1 MTITTG
7 NAGLFYFGN
16 PHETVPLR
24 LLQDPYL
31 TVRAKYT
38 WQMIRYHAKAFA
50 SSLFPSYEKL
60 QELLSDKLYRQEK
73 VSRKIVSQTLLLL
86 RLTRW
91 LTLCDTKRDE
101 KGRVLGNVY
110 IIHDEPIGITD
121 AVHFDS
127 SYLKLLAQ
135 STKHNDRVVQEVAQ
149 HIIESIK
156 NDKNN
161 AHFVSY
167 LTLMQKRFNESQD
180 ASLNSNRTPA
190 VAKKVMAELLTTETD
205 NKSELSEK
213 EKKLQ
218 SSEIELSQKDEVLQS
233 SDMELSENYQ
243 SSQMELSKN
252 DENIASSQMELSEK
266 GENLLSSDMELSTK
280 PLKSANFHTELSK
293 KHLVSQYS
301 TSTNTNTNNIYT
313 KYSTST
319 VLNNNLLKVFN
330 DLEKKTLENLI
341 RQLRLSDAVVQSVMT
356 EAALRIEKGDIRN
369 PLSYVCSLLRKAK
382 QGDFNEYLCKIKNK
396 TADLAKP
403 TSQTKKQNNP
413 VLTVTR
419 SPEELANML
428 NKAKLLAEQLRG

>member
-1 MTITTG
+1 M
-7 NAGLFYFGN
+7 
-16 PHETVPLR
+16 
-24 LLQDPYL
+24 
-31 TVRAKYT
+31 
-38 WQMIRYHAKAFA
+38 
-50 SSLFPSYEKL
+50 

-218 SSEIELSQKDEVLQS
+218 SSEMELSQKDEVLQS

-301 TSTNTNTNNIYT
+301 TSTNNIYT

-319 VLNNNLLKVFN
+319 VFNNNLLKVFN

>member
-1 MTITTG
+1 MTTTG

-218 SSEIELSQKDEVLQS
+218 SSEMELSQKDEVLQS

-243 SSQMELSKN
+243 
-252 DENIASSQMELSEK
+252 SSQMELSEK

-301 TSTNTNTNNIYT
+301 TSTNNIYT

-319 VLNNNLLKVFN
+319 VFNNNLLKVFN
-330 DLEKKTLENLI
+330 DLEKQTLENLI

>member
-1 MTITTG
+1 MTTTG

-218 SSEIELSQKDEVLQS
+218 SSEMELSQKDEVLQS

-301 TSTNTNTNNIYT
+301 TSTNTNNIYT

-419 SPEELANML
+419 SPEELANMR

>member
-1 MTITTG
+1 MTTTG

-218 SSEIELSQKDEVLQS
+218 SSEMELSQKDEVLQ
-233 SDMELSENYQ
+233 
-243 SSQMELSKN
+243 
-252 DENIASSQMELSEK
+252 
-266 GENLLSSDMELSTK
+266 SSDMELSTK

-301 TSTNTNTNNIYT
+301 TSTNTNNIYT

-428 NKAKLLAEQLRG
+428 NKAKLLAEQLLG

>member
-218 SSEIELSQKDEVLQS
+218 SSEMELSQKDEVLQS

-243 SSQMELSKN
+243 SSQMELSEN

-301 TSTNTNTNNIYT
+301 TSTNNIYT

-319 VLNNNLLKVFN
+319 VFNNNLLKVFN
-330 DLEKKTLENLI
+330 DLEKQTLENLI

>member
-38 WQMIRYHAKAFA
+38 WQMIRYYAKAFA

-218 SSEIELSQKDEVLQS
+218 SSEMELSQKDEVLQS

-243 SSQMELSKN
+243 SSQMELSEN

-301 TSTNTNTNNIYT
+301 TSTNNIYT

-319 VLNNNLLKVFN
+319 VFNNNLLKVFN
-330 DLEKKTLENLI
+330 DLEKQTLENLI

-428 NKAKLLAEQLRG
+428 NKVKLLAEQLRG

>member
-1 MTITTG
+1 MTTTG

-218 SSEIELSQKDEVLQS
+218 SSEMELSQKDEVS
-233 SDMELSENYQ
+233 Q

-301 TSTNTNTNNIYT
+301 TSTNNIYT

-319 VLNNNLLKVFN
+319 VFNNNLLKVFN
-330 DLEKKTLENLI
+330 DLEKQTLENLI

-419 SPEELANML
+419 SPEELANMR